1 MRCIASDDGLF
12 FYKTPLYFQND
23 GIFFYSLRIIFAGYN
38 IVAFTLKSVT
48 RFDLNANRSSTS
60 MTIKITGKNLDL
72 GESLR
77 SYASERVGNAVG
89 KYASRSLS
97 GQLSVEKNQDR
108 FVTNCAIHL
117 ASGLDMQSS
126 GEGHDAYVSVDAAVE
141 RLEKRLR
148 RYKRRLKSHGQNA
161 SVSAPGVGGTGI
173 DYVID
178 AEHALGDDAG
188 SEPTGAPA
196 VIAEMPA
203 RVRAMSVSDA
213 VMQMDLAD
221 QAFLVFRNATHGGVN
236 VVYRR
241 ADGNI
246 GWIDPAGV
254 VAAG

>member
-1 MRCIASDDGLF
+1 M
-12 FYKTPLYFQND
+12 
-23 GIFFYSLRIIFAGYN
+23 
-38 IVAFTLKSVT
+38 TLKV
-48 RFDLNANRSSTS
+48 
-60 MTIKITGKNLDL
+60 TGKNLDL

-77 SYASERVGNAVG
+77 LYASERVGNIVE
-89 KYASRSLS
+89 KYANRSLS
-97 GQLSVEKNQDR
+97 GQLSVEKSHDR

-126 GEGHDAYVSVDAAVE
+126 GEGHDAYGSVDAAVE

-148 RYKRRLKSHGQNA
+148 RYKRRLKNHGQNA
-161 SVSAPGVGGTGI
+161 GESASEVESTGI

-178 AEHALGDDAG
+178 AENSLSFDGG
-188 SEPTGAPA
+188 GEPVGAPA

-203 RVRAMSVSDA
+203 RVRSMSVSDA

-221 QAFLVFRNATHGGVN
+221 QEFLVFRNAIHGGVN

-246 GWIDPAGV
+246 GWIDPAGM
-254 VAAG
+254 VASG